1 METELNRARIT
12 EGNLLLSGLDSTFQ
26 ALWCTSLFS
35 ISLYAFIT
43 HVKSARR

>member
-1 METELNRARIT
+1 METELYRARIT

-35 ISLYAFIT
+35 ISLRCFDNT
-43 HVKSARR
+43 F